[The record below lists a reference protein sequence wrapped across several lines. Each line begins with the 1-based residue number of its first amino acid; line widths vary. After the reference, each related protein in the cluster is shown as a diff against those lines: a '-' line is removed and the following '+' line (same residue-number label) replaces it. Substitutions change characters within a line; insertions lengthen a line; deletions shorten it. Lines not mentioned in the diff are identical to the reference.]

1 LHHPV
6 SPGLA
11 LSPFGDDATN
21 IAKGRKMVQG
31 HFEKVTLNCKF
42 RVARRVLFCARLF
55 KAMRRTIFDIVQ

>member
-1 LHHPV
+1 
-6 SPGLA
+6 
-11 LSPFGDDATN
+11 LSPFGDDAAN